1 MIAVPMPSAS
11 IHKEAFLANARQDS
25 PIRTLTT
32 HFRRVDSAT
41 RAREV
46 IATIEANVVL
56 RTAGKL
62 ASKYSRDSY
71 QVYRQP
77 IKKPPLID
85 SFFFLYLF
93 LLFIVA
99 AKEITKARRVNLTVK
114 YWAWL
119 SVLLWPL

>member
-77 IKKPPLID
+77 IKKTTID
-85 SFFFLYLF
+85 RFFLFSLSF
-93 LLFIVA
+93 LVI
-99 AKEITKARRVNLTVK
+99 
-114 YWAWL
+114 
-119 SVLLWPL
+119 